1 MVSFGKSMAYATD
14 VTIKRPKTK
23 ISVENLVGKNMN
35 LILLLDKSF
44 LRKSESLYFTVIE
57 KKVASCIPP
66 VYITDVS

>member
-35 LILLLDKSF
+35 LILLL
-44 LRKSESLYFTVIE
+44 ESIIYGIAV
-57 KKVASCIPP
+57 
-66 VYITDVS
+66 VSL